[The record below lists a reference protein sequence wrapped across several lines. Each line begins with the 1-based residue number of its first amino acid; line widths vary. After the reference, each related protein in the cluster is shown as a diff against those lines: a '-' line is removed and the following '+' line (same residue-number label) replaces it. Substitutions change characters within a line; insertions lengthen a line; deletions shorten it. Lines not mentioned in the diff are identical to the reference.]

1 MRLSDKISGS
11 LSSKYDKSILTTLN
25 ESCKEEVNYEK
36 QDLKEEENYEITWD
50 NYEDYSEEEIEEIN
64 NILNN
69 LDLTAIKHEGD
80 KEEGYSVAVKD
91 NNSGM
96 VFWLDYIKEG
106 PDIYGEF
113 NQYIFKTDNS
123 DDRIRQAI
131 QTSMYEDGTT
141 IAFEAME
148 SEGLQYLEDK
158 GLVTYTD
165 NNDMIFE
172 SSLNE
177 DVKDDTA
184 SAAKQIALEIQER
197 GIMGFDEIDS
207 MAADILGITVEEL
220 RDQQLDTDI
229 HISLNYEGID
239 NNMSTGDF
247 YTQEYAEEH
256 PEVLE
261 ESEKVDE
268 DTEEYLEPRYNGR
281 KSFYKKAKVVT
292 KDNGDEELYS
302 YGTHVGGVR
311 SGKPYSK
318 GKFSQTTSRHQKEFF
333 KQRGYDHNKVDIEE
347 SDTLKLSG
355 KMKKVPTDK
364 NKITITPSLSSE
376 IQKKVND
383 KKLKKEDLKEETLNE
398 TDATPEFLEDL
409 KNLINNHMRVSDIA
423 QITLDNMEGQEYAV
437 IAFESGGVKRIN
449 ITANSNL
456 AVARAILFELA

>member
-11 LSSKYDKSILTTLN
+11 LSSKFDNNILSALN
-25 ESCKEEVNYEK
+25 ESCEEKKELKEEVNH
-36 QDLKEEENYEITWD
+36 EITWE

-69 LDLTAIKHEGD
+69 LNLTAIKHEGN
-80 KEEGYSVAVKD
+80 KEQGYSVAVKD
-91 NNSGM
+91 NSSGL

-113 NQYIFKTDNS
+113 NQYIFRTDNS
-123 DDRIRQAI
+123 NDRIRQAI

-141 IAFEAME
+141 LAFEAME

-172 SSLNE
+172 SCETKLDE
-177 DVKDDTA
+177 DIKDDTA

-197 GIMGFDEIDS
+197 GIMGFDEIDN
-207 MAADILGITVEEL
+207 MAADILGITVDKL
-220 RDQQLDTDI
+220 RDEQLDTDI
-229 HISLNYEGID
+229 YISLNYEGID

-268 DTEEYLEPRYNGR
+268 DTEEYLEPRYDTRN
-281 KSFYKKAKVVT
+281 SFYKKAKVVT

-302 YGTHVGGVR
+302 YGTHVGGIR
-311 SGKPYSK
+311 GGKPYSK

-333 KQRGYDHNKVDIEE
+333 KQRGYDHKKVDIEE
-347 SDTLKLSG
+347 CD
-355 KMKKVPTDK
+355 
-364 NKITITPSLSSE
+364 NKE
-376 IQKKVND
+376 N
-383 KKLKKEDLKEETLNE
+383 LKEETLNE

-409 KNLINNHMRVSDIA
+409 KNLINNYMRVTPVES
-423 QITLDNMEGQEYAV
+423 ITIDNSESGEEYAV
-437 IAFESGGVKRIN
+437 ITFENGATKRIN
-449 ITANSNL
+449 VTANSNIAL
-456 AVARAILFELA
+456 ARAILFELA

>member
-11 LSSKYDKSILTTLN
+11 LSSKYDKSILSALN
-25 ESCKEEVNYEK
+25 ESCEEKKELKEEVNH
-36 QDLKEEENYEITWD
+36 EITWE

-69 LDLTAIKHEGD
+69 LNLTAIKHEGD
-80 KEEGYSVAVKD
+80 KEQGYSVAIKD
-91 NNSGM
+91 NSSGL

-113 NQYIFKTDNS
+113 NQYIFRTDNS
-123 DDRIRQAI
+123 NDRIRQAI

-141 IAFEAME
+141 LAFEAME

-177 DVKDDTA
+177 DIKDDTA

-197 GIMGFDEIDS
+197 GIMGFDEIDN

-220 RDQQLDTDI
+220 RDKQLDTDI

-247 YTQEYAEEH
+247 YTEEYAEEH

-268 DTEEYLEPRYNGR
+268 DTEEYLEPKYSGR
-281 KSFYKKAKVVT
+281 QSFYKKAKVVT

-311 SGKPYSK
+311 NGKPYSK
-318 GKFSQTTSRHQKEFF
+318 GKFSQTTSRHQREYFT
-333 KQRGYDHNKVDIEE
+333 QRGYDHKKVDIEE
-347 SDTLKLSG
+347 S
-355 KMKKVPTDK
+355 
-364 NKITITPSLSSE
+364 E
-376 IQKKVND
+376 Q
-383 KKLKKEDLKEETLNE
+383 LNE

-409 KNLINNHMRVSDIA
+409 KNLINNHMRVTKIES
-423 QITLDNMEGQEYAV
+423 ITIDNSESGEEYAV
-437 IAFESGGVKRIN
+437 ITFENGATKRIN
-449 ITANSNL
+449 VTANSNI
-456 AVARAILFELA
+456 ATARAILFELA